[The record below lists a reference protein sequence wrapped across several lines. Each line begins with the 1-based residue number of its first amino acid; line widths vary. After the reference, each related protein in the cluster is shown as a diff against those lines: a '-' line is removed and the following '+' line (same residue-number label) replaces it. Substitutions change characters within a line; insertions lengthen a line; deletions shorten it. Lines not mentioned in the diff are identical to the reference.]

1 MMSRTTI
8 MYSQDVSLDFVVVQ
22 EVVDDL
28 FQSLQVQSK
37 KTPWTDRSQN
47 VVQLVWWSLPC

>member
-1 MMSRTTI
+1 MSRTTI

-28 FQSLQVQSK
+28 FQSLQVQEK
-37 KTPWTDRSQN
+37 KTSWTDRAQN